1 MKLETDAEGGLRP
14 EPRTPAAR
22 ILVVDDDEDLVE
34 VMTIALSGVGH
45 DVDAAR
51 NGFAALERLE
61 AKPYDLVIS
70 DLDMPGL
77 DGPGLYLEMT
87 RRWPASAPRVLFVS
101 GFADTAEYVG
111 FLNATNVPVL
121 VKPFD
126 LDDLRQLV
134 GRQLEKP

>member
-1 MKLETDAEGGLRP
+1 MKLETNAEGRLRP
-14 EPRTPAAR
+14 GPLTPAAR

-34 VMTIALSGVGH
+34 VMTLALTAVGY
-45 DVDAAR
+45 DVDTAR

-61 AKPYDLVIS
+61 EKPCDLVIS
-70 DLDMPGL
+70 DLDMPDL

-87 RRWPASAPRVLFVS
+87 RRWPSSAPRVLFVS

-111 FLNATNVPVL
+111 FLNATNAPVL

-134 GRQLEKP
+134 GRRLEKP

>member
-1 MKLETDAEGGLRP
+1 MKLDTDAEGRPRP
-14 EPRTPAAR
+14 EPLTPAAR

-34 VMTIALSGVGH
+34 VMTIALTAVGY

-61 AKPYDLVIS
+61 ANPYDLVIS

-87 RRWPASAPRVLFVS
+87 RRWPASTPRVLFVS

-134 GRQLEKP
+134 GRRLEKP